1 MRQIAATS
9 LHCCCDKA
17 LRLFGRCDMS
27 QKLNQFEFV
36 RQITATK
43 FCPRDN
49 EFHISHEAICCRKLS
64 QRRIAA
70 MCRIVCLSFRS
81 RSQSFYISV
90 KCCSCF
96 TCERLWLV
104 TRVREAMVR
113 PVTSP
118 DPAWRSSGSLESAE
132 PVWKKKKPRTF
143 KGLSTLKPSTLC
155 RLFLRL
161 GLPSTVICHE
171 NGARSSN
178 RRDLKTPAFRF
189 RMEGKIF

>member
-1 MRQIAATS
+1 
-9 LHCCCDKA
+9 
-17 LRLFGRCDMS
+17 
-27 QKLNQFEFV
+27 
-36 RQITATK
+36 
-43 FCPRDN
+43 
-49 EFHISHEAICCRKLS
+49 
-64 QRRIAA
+64 
-70 MCRIVCLSFRS
+70 
-81 RSQSFYISV
+81 
-90 KCCSCF
+90 
-96 TCERLWLV
+96 
-104 TRVREAMVR
+104 MVR

-161 GLPSTVICHE
+161 GLPSTLICHE

-189 RMEGKIF
+189 RMDGKIFNNGAFWNDDLTIIIRYPCIWCVFRVKSAPFWNSTGEVWSGPHTTPWRQFGFTKSAELMHGQNVKESWKS